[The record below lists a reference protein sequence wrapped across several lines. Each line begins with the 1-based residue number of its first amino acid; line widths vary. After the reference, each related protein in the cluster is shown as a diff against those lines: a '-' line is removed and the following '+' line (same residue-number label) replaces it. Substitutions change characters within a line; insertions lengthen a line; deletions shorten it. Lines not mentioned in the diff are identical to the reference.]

1 MRILS
6 KILFA
11 VLAAGGVCGAVAAPD
26 GPPPPPPDDG
36 APGERGPP
44 PPPPFGMGPLLGLPP
59 PRHEGGPFDHRPP
72 PPRPRGEG
80 EQVSWYALCVAGGAV
95 ALCVALFV
103 LLLREMSRGKREA
116 TKKLSMLANVSH
128 EFRTPMTNLRLYAD
142 MMMCTPNMGDAE
154 RRKYLRIISD
164 EAERLARLVDNVLDY
179 GRLAEH
185 RRKYVLREIDLPRI
199 SRNIAAHFDAKAADV
214 DAVIRF
220 AGLSEAT
227 ILADADAVRQV
238 VTNLIDN
245 ALKYAACGKRI
256 VLTVGEEEKRGAY
269 FLDVADFGP
278 GIPAQDAPK
287 IFRRFF
293 RGDNSLASGIG
304 GAGLGLDIAEGL
316 MRGMN
321 GSLAYRPNPA
331 GGSIFRATFPK
342 AATGKEFT

>member
-1 MRILS
+1 MHILS
-6 KILFA
+6 KLLFA
-11 VLAAGGVCGAVAAPD
+11 VLAVGGAYGAVSAPD
-26 GPPPPPPDDG
+26 GGPPPPPDG
-36 APGERGPP
+36 ASGERRPP
-44 PPPPFGMGPLLGLPP
+44 PPPPFGLGPFWGVPP
-59 PRHEGGPFDHRPP
+59 PRHEEGPFDHRPP

-80 EQVSWYALCVAGGAV
+80 EQAGYALCVAGGAMV
-95 ALCVALFV
+95 LCVALFV

-142 MMMCTPNMGDAE
+142 MMMCTPDMGDAE

-185 RRKYVLREIDLPRI
+185 RRTYVLREIDLPRI
-199 SRNIAAHFDAKAADV
+199 SRNIAAHFDAKAVAADV
-214 DAVIRF
+214 SIHF

-227 ILADADAVRQV
+227 IRADADAVRQV

-256 VLTVGEEEKRGAY
+256 VLTVGEVEKEKGY

-287 IFRRFF
+287 VFRRFF

-304 GAGLGLDIAEGL
+304 GAGLGLDIADGL

-321 GSLAYRPNPA
+321 GSLTYRPNPA
-331 GGSIFRATFPK
+331 GGSIFRATFPRIT
-342 AATGKEFT
+342 TGKEFT

>member
-1 MRILS
+1 M
-6 KILFA
+6 
-11 VLAAGGVCGAVAAPD
+11 V
-26 GPPPPPPDDG
+26 
-36 APGERGPP
+36 
-44 PPPPFGMGPLLGLPP
+44 
-59 PRHEGGPFDHRPP
+59 
-72 PPRPRGEG
+72 
-80 EQVSWYALCVAGGAV
+80 
-95 ALCVALFV
+95 LCVALFV

-142 MMMCTPNMGDAE
+142 MMMCAPNMEDAE

-185 RRKYVLREIDLPRI
+185 RRKYALREIDLPRI
-199 SRNIAAHFDAKAADV
+199 SRNIAAHFDAKATAADV
-214 DAVIRF
+214 VIRF

-227 ILADADAVRQV
+227 IRADADGVRQV

-256 VLTVGEEEKRGAY
+256 VLTVGEAERGY

-278 GIPAQDAPK
+278 GISAQDAPK

-331 GGSIFRATFPK
+331 GGCIFRATFPRV
-342 AATGKEFT
+342 ATGKEFT